1 MVILSQNNDNAII
14 YGVVSFGFG
23 CARPKAPGVYA
34 RVSDYVDWIKPYME
48 K

>member
-1 MVILSQNNDNAII
+1 MVVLNQTNENAII

-34 RVSDYVDWIKPYME
+34 RVADYIDWIKGNME
-48 K
+48 N